1 MADTNAGF
9 NSLLDDFK
17 NSKDTTNNDGFNS
30 LLDDFKSN
38 KKKPVDD
45 GFNSLLNDFNS
56 NDNKKDKVTTEE
68 VVPADK
74 LSPEYKEFLD
84 NKKATEAYLKNK
96 DKIDALIELTHQ
108 NELRVKRANQF
119 PQYFTDGK
127 LTDFKGAES
136 AGIAYKT
143 TIDVGGS
150 PTAPNAGTIK
160 FADEDMMIEREQL
173 VPTGSYDKTFRSD
186 VESIEDQMNK
196 MLTIQDR
203 DKIGERYTYRKPP
216 RNVKVD
222 YETYLLS
229 DTFKERM
236 KDSPYKNFYYETFGK
251 NGAKT
256 LAAISAGAMYVR
268 GGTADL
274 YKTIHESID
283 EGTDGGFT
291 KLLGMTSKSGAKKFT
306 GDLGQILE
314 VAEIG
319 AMMRIFTKIPKAR
332 VLAEDI
338 FNAELK
344 KNKKLI
350 KAAGK
355 VNKIQNRRLNINRAK
370 NAEIIVAAEK
380 AKNASLLAKENKAI
394 KEELIID
401 YEVQI
406 GARDSNDVSKI
417 LDKDKLIS
425 TTLNKKG
432 KETGTL
438 RIDYDKAR
446 IVGLKIADA
455 EFKKSKGVIIDD
467 DTLNLKGALTG
478 QKEKIL
484 VPPEDFKSTLNLK
497 ADDLLGPILLP
508 DKIDP
513 LIAIASELR
522 KNNPNLFQGKMTID
536 ALLNATV
543 KGDLIATDEL
553 LGLLNKYDLTLEEYI
568 TMVVGS
574 ASRAGQVLQKVAMIK
589 GKKLGTALRS
599 EVLDS
604 KNIAK
609 MGHWKQLGL
618 RTIDIGRGA
627 LVSMWATMVRNVE
640 STLIRAPMESLANV
654 PNTMLYHLTNRGL
667 KVSDF
672 KGFAKTSNWR
682 GVLSNSTYL
691 FDNLD
696 VRDYV
701 DYLINRPEFANNFD
715 ALFTQISE
723 IKRLKGPTIAPTNK
737 AIRAADYLVTA
748 GEDLVETLN
757 IFNRWQDHVTRSTY
771 FLHAMERLVKR
782 NYNNL
787 DLVDE
792 LNKGRM
798 KEFLTDA
805 PTIMTKDSRPFA
817 ELIAEATETA
827 RNATYSN
834 MPHFSLF
841 KALTRGITK
850 TGLTAVIAFPRFV
863 FTSLE
868 LVSQYGA
875 GMALPLLKRTMG
887 LAQEGKGLKYA
898 LRKLDERD
906 LEDISRNLVGISL
919 AIAATIYRRKEKD
932 RPAMFQGYIGDP
944 HPNYKYINTSE
955 GEAIDITPQ
964 FPLRQAMFMVEW
976 LERYRN
982 GTLQGS
988 IVGNPKEA
996 IETFAGATLR
1006 SGRTKTIFEEFYL
1019 AIGNGDE
1026 EAMNRI
1032 AKGGGTLLGTF
1043 TQRYFVPIGQIVDLE
1058 RSFSKIPYINIGK
1071 NNELIDYGLKDNP
1084 RVSDIK
1090 DTSEPYKYGAAKD
1103 SFNKA
1108 FKRPFISRFGGDTDE
1123 YRNRS
1128 YVLDKDGKKRIKP
1141 FSKFLL
1147 GLSYYENNPPDSLF
1161 LEEYGF
1167 NEWTSG
1173 SKETNPQVRAFENRL
1188 MSSLIPTL
1196 SKNAQAWAKTYENE
1210 NKLEAG
1216 KLPYRMN
1223 PDSPPKY
1230 SKKFIQANIRGLVT
1244 SSLSGLRSLFKEAAY
1259 AKLLDKTDFTDV
1271 GMKELSNNFIRVTT
1285 IKKLKRLPKDVREK
1299 GKQVFEFQNKRAAN
1313 FESGMDMLLLY
1324 EVTNFM
1330 YKADNIFK

>member
-1 MADTNAGF
+1 MASVSEYF
-9 NSLLDDFK
+9 NSTD
-17 NSKDTTNNDGFNS
+17 
-30 LLDDFKSN
+30 
-38 KKKPVDD
+38 
-45 GFNSLLNDFNS
+45 
-56 NDNKKDKVTTEE
+56 KKDDVVNNVEVDTSNTMSFTNQFNDLKKATNENVEVKETEE

-173 VPTGSYDKTFRSD
+173 VPTGSQDKTFRSD

-236 KDSPYKNFYYETFGK
+236 KDSPYKNFYYETFGE

-274 YKTIHESID
+274 YKTIHDSID

-291 KLLGMTSKSGAKKFT
+291 KLLGMTSRSGAKKFT

-338 FNAELK
+338 FKAELK

-425 TTLNKKG
+425 TTLDKKG

-455 EFKKSKGVIIDD
+455 EFTKSKGVIIDD

-478 QKEKIL
+478 QKKQIT
-484 VPPEDFKSTLNLK
+484 VPPEEFKSVLNLK
-497 ADDLLGPILLP
+497 PDDLLGPILLP

-618 RTIDIGRGA
+618 RTIDVGRGA

-672 KGFAKTSNWR
+672 KGLAKTSNWR

-737 AIRAADYLVTA
+737 AIVAADYLVTA

-850 TGLTAVIAFPRFV
+850 TGLTALIAFPRFV

-906 LEDISRNLVGISL
+906 LEDISRNLVGISML
-919 AIAATIYRRKEKD
+919 ITASIYRKKEKD

-964 FPLRQAMFMVEW
+964 FPLRQMLFISEYMNRSKY
-976 LERYRN
+976 LGNDTIR
-982 GTLQGS
+982 GS
-988 IVGNPKEA
+988 TVGNFKEFV
-996 IETFAGATLR
+996 ETFAGATLR
-1006 SGRTKTIFEEFYL
+1006 TGRTTTIIEDFYTAVGGGNEEQW
-1019 AIGNGDE
+1019 DK
-1026 EAMNRI
+1026 I
-1032 AKGGGTLLGTF
+1032 AKGGGTLLGNF
-1043 TQRYFVPIGQIVDLE
+1043 VQRYGVPIGQIVDLE
-1058 RSFSKIPYINIGK
+1058 RSLSKIPYINIGQ

-1090 DTSEPYKYGAAKD
+1090 NTSPVYKTNDPIGNAV
-1103 SFNKA
+1103 KA
-1108 FKRPFISRFGGDTDE
+1108 FKRPFISRFEGDTDD
-1123 YRNRS
+1123 YRNREF
-1128 YVLDKDGKKRIKP
+1128 VLAPKGKKRIKP

-1147 GLSYYENNPPDSLF
+1147 GLSYYQNNPTDSLF
-1161 LEEYGF
+1161 LEWSGF
-1167 NEWTSG
+1167 NEWTTG
-1173 SKETNPQVRAFENRL
+1173 SKETNPQVRAFENKL

-1210 NKLEAG
+1210 NKIEAG

-1244 SSLSGLRSLFKEAAY
+1244 SSLSGLRSLFKESAY
-1259 AKLLDKTDFTDV
+1259 AKLLDKTEFTDV

-1324 EVTNFM
+1324 ELTNFM

>member
-1 MADTNAGF
+1 MASVSDYFDSIDKNNNVKDNVEVDTSNTMSFTDQFDAL
-9 NSLLDDFK
+9 N
-17 NSKDTTNNDGFNS
+17 
-30 LLDDFKSN
+30 KSVN
-38 KKKPVDD
+38 ENVEVKEAK
-45 GFNSLLNDFNS
+45 
-56 NDNKKDKVTTEE
+56 E
-68 VVPADK
+68 VVPTDK

-84 NKKATEAYLKNK
+84 NKKATEAYLANK
-96 DKIDALIELTHQ
+96 DKIDALVEKTYQ
-108 NELRVKRANQF
+108 NELRAKYVNQF

-127 LTDFKGAES
+127 LTDLAGAKS
-136 AGIAYKT
+136 AGIVYES
-143 TIDVGGS
+143 TIDVGG
-150 PTAPNAGTIK
+150 TPNAGVIK
-160 FADEDMMIEREQL
+160 FADEDMLIEREQL
-173 VPTGSYDKTFRSD
+173 IPQGSEDKSFISE
-186 VESIEDQMNK
+186 VSSIEDQMNQ

-236 KDSPYKNFYYETFGK
+236 KDSPYKNFYYETFGEF
-251 NGAKT
+251 GAEA

-314 VAEIG
+314 VAEKS
-319 AMMRIFTKIPKAR
+319 AMMRLFTKIPKAR
-332 VLAEDI
+332 ILAEDI
-338 FNAELK
+338 FKAELK
-344 KNKKLI
+344 KNKKLV

-355 VNKIQNRRLNINRAK
+355 VSKIQNRRLNINKAK

-380 AKNASLLAKENKAI
+380 AKNASALAKENKAI

-406 GARDSNDVSKI
+406 GARDTNDVSKI

-425 TTLNKKG
+425 TTLDKNG
-432 KETGTL
+432 KETGVL

-455 EFKKSKGVIIDD
+455 EFSKSKGVIIDD

-478 QKEKIL
+478 QKKQIT

-497 ADDLLGPILLP
+497 PDDLLGPILLP

-536 ALLNATV
+536 GLLNATV

-553 LGLLNKYDLTLEEYI
+553 LGLLNKYDLTLEEYV

-589 GKKLGTALRS
+589 GKKLGTTLRS
-599 EVLDS
+599 EILDS
-604 KNIAK
+604 KDIAK
-609 MGHWKQLGL
+609 RGHWKQLGL

-640 STLIRAPMESLANV
+640 STLIRAPMESLANI
-654 PNTMLYHLTNRGL
+654 PNTMLYHLTNDGL
-667 KVSDF
+667 L
-672 KGFAKTSNWR
+672 KGSLNLTKTSNWR
-682 GVLSNSTYL
+682 GTLSNSTYL

-701 DYLINRPEFANNFD
+701 DYIIKRPEFANNFD

-723 IKRLKGPTIAPTNK
+723 IKRLKGPSVAPTNK

-787 DLVDE
+787 DLVEE

-805 PTIMTKDSRPFA
+805 PTIMTKDSKPFA
-817 ELIAEATETA
+817 ELIAEATEIA

-850 TGLTAVIAFPRFV
+850 TGLTAFIAFPRFV

-887 LAQEGKGLKYA
+887 LVQEGKGLKYA
-898 LRKLDERD
+898 TRRLDERD
-906 LEDISRNLVGISL
+906 LEDISRNLVGLSMLITAS
-919 AIAATIYRRKEKD
+919 IYRRKEKD

-964 FPLRQAMFMVEW
+964 FPLRQMLFISEYINRSKYLGSDTITGSTVGSFKEFM
-976 LERYRN
+976 
-982 GTLQGS
+982 
-988 IVGNPKEA
+988 
-996 IETFAGATLR
+996 ETFAGATLR
-1006 SGRTKTIFEEFYL
+1006 TGRTTTIIEDFYT
-1019 AIGNGDE
+1019 AVGGGDE
-1026 EAMNRI
+1026 AKWDKI
-1032 AKGGGTLLGTF
+1032 AKGGGTLLGNF
-1043 TQRYFVPIGQIVDLE
+1043 VQRYGVPIGQIVDLE
-1058 RSFSKIPYINIGK
+1058 RSLSKIPYINIGK
-1071 NNELIDYGLKDNP
+1071 NNELIEYGLKDNP

-1090 DTSEPYKYGAAKD
+1090 DTSPVYKTNDPINNAI
-1103 SFNKA
+1103 KA
-1108 FKRPFISRFGGDTDE
+1108 FKRPFRSRFEGDTNE
-1123 YRNRS
+1123 YRNKTF
-1128 YVLDKDGKKRIKP
+1128 VLDPEGKKRIKP

-1147 GLSYYENNPPDSLF
+1147 GLSYYQNNPPDSLF

-1167 NEWTSG
+1167 TEWTSG
-1173 SKETNPQVRAFENRL
+1173 SKETNPQVRAFENKL
-1188 MSSLIPTL
+1188 MSSLIPNL

-1210 NKLEAG
+1210 NKIEAG

-1230 SKKFIQANIRGLVT
+1230 SKKFIQDNIRGLVT
-1244 SSLSGLRSLFKEAAY
+1244 SSLSGLRSMFKEAAY
-1259 AKLLDKTDFTDV
+1259 AKLLDKKEFTDI

-1285 IKKLKRLPKDVREK
+1285 IKKLKRIPKDVREK
-1299 GKQVFEFQNKRAAN
+1299 GKRIFEFQNKRTAN
-1313 FESGMDMLLLY
+1313 FEDGMDMLLLF
-1324 EVTNFM
+1324 ELTDFV

>member
-1 MADTNAGF
+1 MASVSEYF
-9 NSLLDDFK
+9 NSTD
-17 NSKDTTNNDGFNS
+17 
-30 LLDDFKSN
+30 
-38 KKKPVDD
+38 
-45 GFNSLLNDFNS
+45 
-56 NDNKKDKVTTEE
+56 KKDDVVNNVEVDTSNTMSFTNQFNDLKKATNENVEVKETEE

-173 VPTGSYDKTFRSD
+173 VPTGSQDKTFRSD

-236 KDSPYKNFYYETFGK
+236 KDSPYKNFYYETFGE

-274 YKTIHESID
+274 YKTIHDSID

-291 KLLGMTSKSGAKKFT
+291 KLLGMTSRSGAKKFT

-338 FNAELK
+338 FKAELK

-425 TTLNKKG
+425 TTLDKKG

-455 EFKKSKGVIIDD
+455 EFTKSKGVIIDD

-478 QKEKIL
+478 QKKQIT
-484 VPPEDFKSTLNLK
+484 VPPEEFKSVLNLK
-497 ADDLLGPILLP
+497 PDDLLGPILLP

-574 ASRAGQVLQKVAMIK
+574 ASRAGEVLQKVAMIK

-618 RTIDIGRGA
+618 RTIDVGRGA

-672 KGFAKTSNWR
+672 KGLAKTSNWR

-701 DYLINRPEFANNFD
+701 EYLINRPEFANNFD

-737 AIRAADYLVTA
+737 AIVAADYLVTA

-850 TGLTAVIAFPRFV
+850 TGLTALIAFPRFV

-906 LEDISRNLVGISL
+906 LEDISRNLVGISML
-919 AIAATIYRRKEKD
+919 ITASIYRKKEKD

-964 FPLRQAMFMVEW
+964 FPLRQMLFISEYMNRSKY
-976 LERYRN
+976 LGNDTIR
-982 GTLQGS
+982 GS
-988 IVGNPKEA
+988 TVGNFKEFV
-996 IETFAGATLR
+996 ETFAGATLR
-1006 SGRTKTIFEEFYL
+1006 TGRTTTIIEDFYTAVGGGNEEQW
-1019 AIGNGDE
+1019 DK
-1026 EAMNRI
+1026 I
-1032 AKGGGTLLGTF
+1032 AKGGGTLLGNF
-1043 TQRYFVPIGQIVDLE
+1043 VQRYGVPIGQIVDLE
-1058 RSFSKIPYINIGK
+1058 RSLSKIPYINIGQ

-1090 DTSEPYKYGAAKD
+1090 NTSPVYKTNDPIGNAV
-1103 SFNKA
+1103 KA
-1108 FKRPFISRFGGDTDE
+1108 FKRPFISRFEGDTDD
-1123 YRNRS
+1123 YRNREF
-1128 YVLDKDGKKRIKP
+1128 VLAPKGKKRIKP

-1147 GLSYYENNPPDSLF
+1147 GLSYYQNNPTDSLF
-1161 LEEYGF
+1161 LEWSGF
-1167 NEWTSG
+1167 NEWTTG
-1173 SKETNPQVRAFENRL
+1173 SKETNPQVRAFENKL

-1210 NKLEAG
+1210 NKIEAG

-1244 SSLSGLRSLFKEAAY
+1244 SSLSGLRSLFKESAY
-1259 AKLLDKTDFTDV
+1259 AKLLDKTEFTDV

-1324 EVTNFM
+1324 ELTNFM

>member
-1 MADTNAGF
+1 MASISEYF
-9 NSLLDDFK
+9 NSID
-17 NSKDTTNNDGFNS
+17 
-30 LLDDFKSN
+30 
-38 KKKPVDD
+38 
-45 GFNSLLNDFNS
+45 
-56 NDNKKDKVTTEE
+56 KKDDAKDNVEVDTSNTMSFTDQFNILKKATNENVEVKETEE
-68 VVPADK
+68 VVPTDK

-84 NKKATEAYLKNK
+84 NKKATEAYLANK
-96 DKIDALIELTHQ
+96 DKIDALVEKTYQ
-108 NELRVKRANQF
+108 NELRAKYVNQF
-119 PQYFTDGK
+119 PKYFTDGK
-127 LTDFKGAES
+127 LTDLAGAKS
-136 AGIAYKT
+136 AGIVYEAT
-143 TIDVGGS
+143 ADVDG
-150 PTAPNAGTIK
+150 TPNAGVIK
-160 FADEDMMIEREQL
+160 FADEDMLIEREQL
-173 VPTGSYDKTFRSD
+173 IPQGSEDKSFTSE
-186 VESIEDQMNK
+186 VSSIEDQMNQ

-236 KDSPYKNFYYETFGK
+236 KDSPYKNFYYETFGEF
-251 NGAKT
+251 GAEA

-314 VAEIG
+314 VAEKS
-319 AMMRIFTKIPKAR
+319 AMMRLFTKIPKASL
-332 VLAEDI
+332 LAEDI
-338 FNAELK
+338 FKAELK
-344 KNKKLI
+344 KNKKLV

-355 VNKIQNRRLNINRAK
+355 VNKIQNRRLNINKAK

-380 AKNASLLAKENKAI
+380 AKNASALAKENKAI

-406 GARDSNDVSKI
+406 GARDTNDVSKI

-425 TTLNKKG
+425 TTLDKNG
-432 KETGTL
+432 KETGVL

-446 IVGLKIADA
+446 IVGLRIADA
-455 EFKKSKGVIIDD
+455 EFSKSKGVTIDD

-478 QKEKIL
+478 QKEKITVL
-484 VPPEDFKSTLNLK
+484 PEDFKSTLNLK
-497 ADDLLGPILLP
+497 PDDLLGPILLP

-589 GKKLGTALRS
+589 GKKLGTTLRS

-640 STLIRAPMESLANV
+640 STLIRAPMESLANI
-654 PNTMLYHLTNRGL
+654 PNTMLYHLTNDGL
-667 KVSDF
+667 M
-672 KGFAKTSNWR
+672 KGSLNLTKTSNWR
-682 GVLSNSTYL
+682 GTLSNSTYL

-701 DYLINRPEFANNFD
+701 DYIINRPEFANNFD

-723 IKRLKGPTIAPTNK
+723 IKRLKGPSVAPTNK

-787 DLVDE
+787 DLVEE

-805 PTIMTKDSRPFA
+805 PTIMTKDSKPFA
-817 ELIAEATETA
+817 ELIAEATEIA

-850 TGLTAVIAFPRFV
+850 TGLTAFIAFPRFV

-887 LAQEGKGLKYA
+887 LVQEGKGLKYA
-898 LRKLDERD
+898 TRRLDERD
-906 LEDISRNLVGISL
+906 LEDISRNLVGLSMLITAS
-919 AIAATIYRRKEKD
+919 IYRRKEKD

-964 FPLRQAMFMVEW
+964 FPLRQMLFISEYINRSKYLGSDTITGSTVGSFKEFM
-976 LERYRN
+976 
-982 GTLQGS
+982 
-988 IVGNPKEA
+988 
-996 IETFAGATLR
+996 ETFAGATLR
-1006 SGRTKTIFEEFYL
+1006 TGRTTTIIEDFYT
-1019 AIGNGDE
+1019 AVGGGDE
-1026 EAMNRI
+1026 AKWDKI
-1032 AKGGGTLLGTF
+1032 AKGGGTLLGNF
-1043 TQRYFVPIGQIVDLE
+1043 VQRYGVPIGQIVDLE
-1058 RSFSKIPYINIGK
+1058 RSLSKIPYINIGK
-1071 NNELIDYGLKDNP
+1071 NNELIEYGLKDNP

-1090 DTSEPYKYGAAKD
+1090 DTSPVYKTNDPINNAI
-1103 SFNKA
+1103 KA
-1108 FKRPFISRFGGDTDE
+1108 FKRPFRSRFEGDTDE
-1123 YRNRS
+1123 YKDKEF
-1128 YVLDKDGKKRIKP
+1128 VLAPEGKKRIKP

-1147 GLSYYENNPPDSLF
+1147 GLSYYQNNPTDSLF

-1188 MSSLIPTL
+1188 MSSLIPNL

-1210 NKLEAG
+1210 NKIEAG

-1230 SKKFIQANIRGLVT
+1230 SKKFIQDNIRGLVT
-1244 SSLSGLRSLFKEAAY
+1244 SSLSGLRSMFKEAAY
-1259 AKLLDKTDFTDV
+1259 AKLLDRKEFTDV

-1285 IKKLKRLPKDVREK
+1285 IKKLKRIPKDVREK
-1299 GKQVFEFQNKRAAN
+1299 GKRIFEFQNKRTAN
-1313 FESGMDMLLLY
+1313 FEDGMDMLLLY
-1324 EVTNFM
+1324 ELTDFI
-1330 YKADNIFK
+1330 YKADDIFK

>member
-1 MADTNAGF
+1 MASVSEYF
-9 NSLLDDFK
+9 NSTD
-17 NSKDTTNNDGFNS
+17 
-30 LLDDFKSN
+30 
-38 KKKPVDD
+38 
-45 GFNSLLNDFNS
+45 
-56 NDNKKDKVTTEE
+56 KKDDVVNNVEVDTSNTMSFTNQFNDLKKATNENVEVKETEE

-173 VPTGSYDKTFRSD
+173 VPTGSQDKTFRSD

-236 KDSPYKNFYYETFGK
+236 KDSPYKNFYYETFGE

-274 YKTIHESID
+274 YKTIHDSID

-291 KLLGMTSKSGAKKFT
+291 KLLGMTSRSGAKKFT

-338 FNAELK
+338 FKAELK

-425 TTLNKKG
+425 TTLDKKG

-455 EFKKSKGVIIDD
+455 EFTKSKGVIIDD

-478 QKEKIL
+478 QKKQIT
-484 VPPEDFKSTLNLK
+484 VPPEEFKSVLNLK
-497 ADDLLGPILLP
+497 PDDLLGPILLP

-543 KGDLIATDEL
+543 KGDLIASDEL

-574 ASRAGQVLQKVAMIK
+574 ASRAGEVLQKVAMIK

-618 RTIDIGRGA
+618 RTIDVGRGA

-667 KVSDF
+667 KISDF
-672 KGFAKTSNWR
+672 KGLAKTSNWR

-737 AIRAADYLVTA
+737 AIVAADYLVTA

-850 TGLTAVIAFPRFV
+850 TGLTALIAFPRFV

-906 LEDISRNLVGISL
+906 LEDISRNLVGISML
-919 AIAATIYRRKEKD
+919 ITASIYRKKEKD

-964 FPLRQAMFMVEW
+964 FPLRQMLFISEYMNRSKY
-976 LERYRN
+976 LGNDTIR
-982 GTLQGS
+982 GS
-988 IVGNPKEA
+988 TVGNFKEFV
-996 IETFAGATLR
+996 ETFAGATLR
-1006 SGRTKTIFEEFYL
+1006 TGRTTTIIEDFYTAVGGGNEEQW
-1019 AIGNGDE
+1019 DK
-1026 EAMNRI
+1026 I
-1032 AKGGGTLLGTF
+1032 AKGGGTLLGNF
-1043 TQRYFVPIGQIVDLE
+1043 VQRYGVPIGQIVDLE
-1058 RSFSKIPYINIGK
+1058 RSLSKIPYINIGQ

-1090 DTSEPYKYGAAKD
+1090 NTSPVYKTNDPIGNAV
-1103 SFNKA
+1103 KA
-1108 FKRPFISRFGGDTDE
+1108 FKRPFISRFEGDTDD
-1123 YRNRS
+1123 YRNREF
-1128 YVLDKDGKKRIKP
+1128 VLAPKGKKRIKP

-1147 GLSYYENNPPDSLF
+1147 GLSYYQNNPTDSLF
-1161 LEEYGF
+1161 LEWSGF
-1167 NEWTSG
+1167 NEWTTG
-1173 SKETNPQVRAFENRL
+1173 SKETNPQVRAFENKL

-1210 NKLEAG
+1210 NKIEAG

-1244 SSLSGLRSLFKEAAY
+1244 SSLSGLRSLFKESAY
-1259 AKLLDKTDFTDV
+1259 AKLLDKTEFTDV

-1324 EVTNFM
+1324 ELTNFM